1 MFAAI
6 RLASS
11 AGNKHQR
18 WAFIAE
24 SDSIMSRQPGDKK
37 CSARQH
43 LCLPLPLFSA
53 PPSRHWLR
61 PSTIIATLRLLVAA
75 VQRQVAQ
82 LAVALA
88 QALALAHHQIG
99 GDELHSRLRLIL
111 RQQLGR

>member
-1 MFAAI
+1 
-6 RLASS
+6 
-11 AGNKHQR
+11 
-18 WAFIAE
+18 
-24 SDSIMSRQPGDKK
+24 MSRQPGGKK

-61 PSTIIATLRLLVAA
+61 PSTIIATLRLLLVAA

-88 QALALAHHQIG
+88 RDLALAHHQIG
-99 GDELHSRLRLIL
+99 GDDASCCPSASLTMKQFGAWFGSPKVRGSDEDERSSLTQLRI
-111 RQQLGR
+111 